1 MGTERPSQLEEGGM
15 SKLGMLAAGA
25 VGYVLGARAGRERY
39 EQIMSVAGRVWSSPQ
54 VQRAATDAQDRARE
68 AAPIVAEKVADA
80 AKHAA
85 GAAVHA
91 VRGGSDESSPP
102 MQRHASSSAS
112 SASAPRP
119 EATDGIETKV
129 SHL

>member
-1 MGTERPSQLEEGGM
+1 M

-39 EQIMSVAGRVWSSPQ
+39 DQIVYQAQRLWTSPTM
-54 VQRAATDAQDRARE
+54 QRATAGAQERARE
-68 AAPIVAEKVADA
+68 AAPVVAEKVGDA

-85 GAAVHA
+85 EAAVSA
-91 VRGGSDESSPP
+91 VRRNDGDD
-102 MQRHASSSAS
+102 
-112 SASAPRP
+112 SASAQS
-119 EATDGIETKV
+119 ATRDESAGSGNGSSPDTKV

>member
-1 MGTERPSQLEEGGM
+1 M

-39 EQIMSVAGRVWSSPQ
+39 DQIVDLAQRIWTNPQ
-54 VQRAATDAQDRARE
+54 VQRAATDAQERARE
-68 AAPIVAEKVADA
+68 AAPVVAEKVADA

-85 GAAVHA
+85 GAAVSA
-91 VRGGSDESSPP
+91 VRSGDGNGTSTDAQEMSSGGTTTRRPRAAE
-102 MQRHASSSAS
+102 A
-112 SASAPRP
+112 APGP
-119 EATDGIETKV
+119 DTKV

>member
-1 MGTERPSQLEEGGM
+1 M

-39 EQIMSVAGRVWSSPQ
+39 DQIVRQAQRLWANPK
-54 VQRAATDAQDRARE
+54 VQQAATGVQERAKE
-68 AAPIVAEKVADA
+68 AVPVVAVKVGDA

-85 GAAVHA
+85 GAAVSA
-91 VRGGSDESSPP
+91 VKRDGGDHE
-102 MQRHASSSAS
+102 SAS
-112 SASAPRP
+112 GTRAEGKGGDRSARNGGP
-119 EATDGIETKV
+119 ETKV

>member
-1 MGTERPSQLEEGGM
+1 M

-39 EQIMSVAGRVWSSPQ
+39 DQIVYQAQRLWTNPK
-54 VQRAATDAQDRARE
+54 VQRAAGEAQERARE
-68 AAPIVAEKVADA
+68 VAPVVAEKVGDA

-85 GAAVHA
+85 GAAVSA
-91 VRGGSDESSPP
+91 VTRSSGDDESD
-102 MQRHASSSAS
+102 ASGTATRDESTGRSAS
-112 SASAPRP
+112 NGSNAEP
-119 EATDGIETKV
+119 KV

>member
-1 MGTERPSQLEEGGM
+1 M

-39 EQIMSVAGRVWSSPQ
+39 EQIAYQAQRLWTNPT
-54 VQRAATDAQDRARE
+54 VQRAASQAQDRARE
-68 AAPIVAEKVADA
+68 AAPVVAEKVGGA

-85 GAAVHA
+85 GAAVSA
-91 VRGGSDESSPP
+91 VSAVKSTGAGDDATSATRDESRGSG
-102 MQRHASSSAS
+102 SNG
-112 SASAPRP
+112 SAPS
-119 EATDGIETKV
+119 V

>member
-1 MGTERPSQLEEGGM
+1 M

-39 EQIMSVAGRVWSSPQ
+39 EQIAYQAQRLWTNPK
-54 VQRAATDAQDRARE
+54 VQRAANQAQDRARD
-68 AAPIVAEKVADA
+68 AAPVVAEKVGDA

-85 GAAVHA
+85 AAAVSA
-91 VRGGSDESSPP
+91 VTRNSGDVDDIDADEAGSKVATRDESTG
-102 MQRHASSSAS
+102 
-112 SASAPRP
+112 
-119 EATDGIETKV
+119 EATVNGTHPQV